1 MMKRLLILAAV
12 LLAGCGTPSRLSV
25 KMVESE
31 MRRAPEPEW
40 LDGREGALKW
50 NYTTGLELLSFLNV
64 YEACGDTAVLSYVN
78 RWYDHIIADD
88 GTVLGGY
95 KKEKYNIDHVCP
107 ARTLLRLRKYCP
119 SEKYDKAVENIFSQL
134 QAQPR
139 TEGGIF
145 WHKQVYPNQVWLDG
159 LYMGEPFYAEYAAA
173 TGQKGLFDDIAA
185 QFKGAAAGTF
195 DPASGLYRHAF
206 DASREMFWADPV
218 TGQSAHA
225 WGRALGWYA
234 MALADV
240 LEVFPEDHPS
250 RQELLDILI
259 YILKTLPAFA
269 DKETGLWYQVLDC
282 PGREGNYLEAT
293 ASAMFTY
300 VYLKAARL
308 GWYDD
313 GQAAKRYKALVKR
326 FIRRDKDGTISLTDC
341 CAVAGLGGK
350 ERRSGT
356 FEYYIGEKIIDNDPK
371 GVGPFIWA
379 SLEYERL

>member
-1 MMKRLLILAAV
+1 MKRILILAAV
-12 LLAGCGTPSRLSV
+12 LFAGCSAAEKLSV
-25 KMVESE
+25 SMVESE
-31 MRRAPEPEW
+31 ISRAAEPEW

-50 NYTTGLELLSFLNV
+50 NYTTGLELLSFLDV
-64 YEACGDTAVLSYVN
+64 YEAYGDTAMLSYVN
-78 RWYDHIIADD
+78 RWYDHIIAED

-107 ARTLLRLRKYCP
+107 ARTLMKLRKYCP
-119 SEKYDKAVENIFSQL
+119 SEKYDKAIENIFSQL
-134 QAQPR
+134 ESQPR
-139 TEGGIF
+139 TECGIF

-159 LYMGEPFYAEYAAA
+159 LYMGEPFYALYAAE
-173 TGQKGLFDDIAA
+173 TGRSELFDDIAA
-185 QFKGAAAGTF
+185 QFKGAAEGTF
-195 DPASGLYRHAF
+195 DPATGLYRHAF
-206 DASREMFWADPV
+206 DASREMFWADPA

-240 LEVFPEDHPS
+240 LEVFPEDNPS
-250 RQELLDILI
+250 RQDLIDILVH
-259 YILKTLPAFA
+259 ILKTLPEFA
-269 DKETGLWYQVLDC
+269 DPATGLWYQVLDS

-313 GQAAKRYKALVKR
+313 GKASERYNALVKR

-350 ERRSGT
+350 EMRSGT
-356 FEYYIGEKIIDNDPK
+356 FDYYIGEKIIDNDPK

-379 SLEYERL
+379 SLEFERL